1 MKALNT
7 MMFVSNAVEELTEY
21 TTKIAAAETYEDA
34 KNTARVMMGYID
46 CLVTFLNT
54 MICKENN
61 DFTAELDDVL
71 NDWMA
76 KMYQALA
83 DKALE
88 TDQPHDVVLKLLQK
102 RDEYRA

>member
-21 TTKIAAAETYEDA
+21 KTKIAAAETYEDA
-34 KNTARVMMGYID
+34 KNTARWMMGYID

-76 KMYQALA
+76 KMYQAIA
-83 DKALE
+83 DKAIE

>member
-7 MMFVSNAVEELTEY
+7 MMFVSNAVQELTEY
-21 TTKIAAAETYEDA
+21 KTKIAAAETYEDA
-34 KNTARVMMGYID
+34 KNTARGMMGYID

-76 KMYQALA
+76 KMYQAIA
-83 DKALE
+83 DKAIE